1 MSYYECKRCN
11 TFKTKYK
18 QNMITHI
25 DRTRKCPKTA
35 VAYNYTD
42 EELYNSSLK
51 LIECKSDDSYDK
63 EELLCEYCKKYFS
76 RKDNLIKH
84 QKRYHQE
91 EINNENINTNVNT
104 NTENNTNTNAEN
116 NTNTNVNSNDNV
128 VNSNENVINSNNTT
142 NNNSNNTVNNIN
154 INNNIVLQPF
164 DDNWNID
171 HINKYIIFLSLKKY
185 TTFLDKILEKYE
197 NLNVIIDG
205 DSDSGL
211 VYKNEKEKYVNMK
224 KKEIFSM
231 TMEKINKQMCELFDD
246 VIENENTFGTDV
258 KDFLNKQKKNA
269 NYKYEDY
276 VKKDNIKQ
284 EANSYIEDI
293 FKKKKDEAKDILMK
307 NNKNEGY

>member
-11 TFKTKYK
+11 TFRTKYK

-25 DRTRKCPKTA
+25 DRTRKCPKTSI
-35 VAYNYTD
+35 AYNYTD

-84 QKRYHQE
+84 QKKYHQE
-91 EINNENINTNVNT
+91 EINNIDNNMNANTNANI
-104 NTENNTNTNAEN
+104 NAEN

-128 VNSNENVINSNNTT
+128 VNSNDNVVNSNNTT
-142 NNNSNNTVNNIN
+142 TTNSNNTVNNIN

-293 FKKKKDEAKDILMK
+293 FKKKKDEAKDILIK
-307 NNKNEGY
+307 NNKNDGY